1 MQNVT
6 QPRSTEQKA
15 DAPAKSP
22 PSYQEIPS
30 YIERPNDSMYREWEA
45 KLTKLYL
52 DHEHAKGLLRRW
64 HEWARAHGH
73 DTGILDDTRTFLLRT
88 P

>member
-1 MQNVT
+1 
-6 QPRSTEQKA
+6 
-15 DAPAKSP
+15 
-22 PSYQEIPS
+22 
-30 YIERPNDSMYREWEA
+30 MYREWEA

-64 HEWARAHGH
+64 HEWARAHGQ
-73 DTGILDDTRTFLLRT
+73 DTGILDDTRAFLLRT

>member
-22 PSYQEIPS
+22 PSY
-30 YIERPNDSMYREWEA
+30 IERPNDSMYREWEV
-45 KLTKLYL
+45 KLTKFYL

-73 DTGILDDTRTFLLRT
+73 DTGILDDTRAFLLRT